1 MADEFSFHG
10 KSVKEL
16 KELGIKEFASLLPAR
31 QRRSLNRGFREPQKR
46 LLEKLEKKDD
56 IRTHSRDMIII
67 PAMIG
72 KTVRIYNGKEFVRI
86 TLLEEML
93 GHFLGEYAL
102 TRKMVKHN
110 SPGVGATRS
119 SASVSVR

>member
-1 MADEFSFHG
+1 MDDEFRYRG
-10 KSVKEL
+10 KTMKEL
-16 KELGIKEFASLLPAR
+16 REMGLKEFAELVPSR
-31 QRRSLNRGFREPQKR
+31 QRRTLSRGFREPQKR

-56 IRTHSRDMIII
+56 IRTHNRDMVII

-86 TLLEEML
+86 TLQEEML
-93 GHFLGEYAL
+93 GHYLGEYAL
-102 TRKMVKHN
+102 TRKLVKHS